1 MDHEFWLG
9 RWREGRTPFHEGVA
23 NRFLVA
29 HHDRIAACRRVL
41 VPLCGKAEDL
51 AYLAARGHDV
61 VGIELAAD
69 AIDQFFAEHAIT
81 PAVSDRAGLRVYEA
95 GAITLLAGDFF
106 ATTRESVGS
115 IDGVYDRGAIVA
127 LPPDTHPRYATHL
140 RALAPAMKRQLLI
153 ALEYP
158 PGAYDGPPFTVTVDE
173 LRALYPDAAIEL
185 VDQGRDPRNRADGKM
200 FEFCYDLRF

>member
-1 MDHEFWLG
+1 MDPAFWKS
-9 RWREGRTPFHEGVA
+9 RWAEGKIGFHEGA
-23 NRFLVA
+23 PNAYLVK
-29 HHDRIAACRRVL
+29 HHDKLATYPRVL
-41 VPLCGKAEDL
+41 VPMCGKAEDL

-115 IDGVYDRGAIVA
+115 IEGVYDRGAIVA
-127 LPPDTHPRYATHL
+127 LPPDMHARYATHL
-140 RALAPAMKRQLLI
+140 RALAPALKRQLLI
-153 ALEYP
+153 AIEYP